1 MRLKDKTAIVTGAG
15 GGIGRAAALLFAR
28 EGARIAVVDINED
41 AARETASLIKEAGG
55 RAIPLAAD
63 VSSSADVK
71 RMIEA
76 AVAALGLPTV
86 LFNNAGLS
94 PSFPKPALVN
104 ITEESFDRI
113 IAVNLRGVWLGMK
126 HAIPYMIK
134 AGGGSIVNTASI
146 AALVPCNSA
155 EYAASKAG
163 VLALTRVAAQEYG
176 PFNIRVNAICPGATA
191 TPMARRFANANP
203 AGSAASDPKRL
214 ERMSVLGRFGTPEE
228 QAKAALFLA
237 SDDSSYATGATFVID
252 GGWTSISLEGSARYV
267 PELSETT

>member
-1 MRLKDKTAIVTGAG
+1 MKLKDRIAIVTGAG
-15 GGIGRAAALLFAR
+15 AGIGRAAALLFAS
-28 EGARIAVVDINED
+28 EGASVAVVDIKED
-41 AARETASLIKEAGG
+41 SARETAALIEEAGG
-55 RAIPLAAD
+55 RATALATD
-63 VSSSADVK
+63 VSSSDAVK
-71 RMIEA
+71 RMIA
-76 AVAALGLPTV
+76 ATIAALGVPTV

-94 PSFPKPALVN
+94 PGFPKQPLVN
-104 ITEESFDRI
+104 ITEDAFDRI

-191 TPMARRFANANP
+191 TPMARRFAAANP
-203 AGSAASDPKRL
+203 AGGAASDPKRL
-214 ERMSVLGRFGTPEE
+214 QRMSVLGRFGTPEE

-267 PELSETT
+267 PEAGEPA

>member
-1 MRLKDKTAIVTGAG
+1 MKLKDRTAIITGAG
-15 GGIGRAAALLFAR
+15 GGIGRATALLFAR
-28 EGARIAVVDINED
+28 EGASIAVVDVKEQ
-41 AARETASLIKEAGG
+41 AARETASLISEAGG
-55 RAIPLAAD
+55 RAMALAAD
-63 VSSSADVK
+63 VSRSDDVK
-71 RMIEA
+71 GMIEA
-76 AVAALGLPTV
+76 TVAKLGAPTV

-126 HAIPYMIK
+126 HAIPYMIE

-146 AALVPCNSA
+146 AALVACNSA

-191 TPMARRFANANP
+191 TPMARSFAAANP

-214 ERMSVLGRFGTPEE
+214 ERMTVLGRFAVPDEM
-228 QAKAALFLA
+228 AKTALFLA

-252 GGWTSISLEGSARYV
+252 GGWTILSPEGRAHYT
-267 PELSETT
+267 P